1 MTNWDDADVGAFL
14 KVLDPADN
22 ATGGGTASAVA
33 GAMAAG
39 LVGMVAR
46 VSKGKPELE
55 TDEFYDAIDT
65 EAQELTAALMR
76 GGREDSEAFAA
87 VMRSFTLPK
96 CTDDE
101 KAARSAAIQQAM
113 VGATRVPLENGAR
126 CVRVLE
132 LADRVSTSFNRNAE
146 SDLAVARSLAAS
158 GAEGCLENV
167 AINLSSV
174 KDEVIGEEIG
184 SQERDLRGM
193 FEALTGGEDA

>member
-1 MTNWDDADVGAFL
+1 MKVWTDSDLQAFL
-14 KVLDPADN
+14 KVIDPDDN

-46 VSKGKPELE
+46 VSKGKPDLE
-55 TDEFYDAIDT
+55 TDEFYDTIDT
-65 EAQELTAALMR
+65 AAQDLTRALMQ
-76 GGREDSEAFAA
+76 GGREDSEAFGA

-101 KAARSAAIQQAM
+101 KAARTAAIRNAM
-113 VGATRVPLENGAR
+113 VEATRVPLENAER

-132 LADRVSTSFNRNAE
+132 LAGRLSTKFNENAA
-146 SDLAVARSLAAS
+146 SDLACARSLACT

-167 AINLSSV
+167 EINLPGV
-174 KDEVIGEEIG
+174 KDYEARAE
-184 SQERDLRGM
+184 
-193 FEALTGGEDA
+193 FEAQSNQLRSVYTVLSGGKDG